1 MRAIRSALRSLTP
14 PILWD
19 AARTVSH
26 GIKPAAPERR
36 SSRQGLNGLDTLIES
51 HLDTSRPGYYVE
63 LGANDGVRQSNTYFL
78 EKEYGWHGLLIEPS
92 LNRYL
97 ELIRNRDARNFFAC
111 AACVPFDY
119 PHDFVRMTYANL
131 MTVSR
136 SLPTDLPDPDG
147 HLREGRRFL
156 KSGSE
161 VVDFGAVAQTLDS
174 LLTAAGAPPTIDL
187 LSLDVEGVEIPVLS
201 GIDHDRFRFRWMVI
215 ESRSPQRLER
225 YLRGKGYQLAATLT
239 AQDLLFAGPT

>member
-1 MRAIRSALRSLTP
+1 MLRDAMRSITPPVIWRGAQAIRRR
-14 PILWD
+14 ILPGPTHQ
-19 AARTVSH
+19 RPT
-26 GIKPAAPERR
+26 
-36 SSRQGLNGLDTLIES
+36 RQGLYELDTLLEPY
-51 HLDTSRPGYYVE
+51 LDTSRPGYYVE

-97 ELIRNRDARNFFAC
+97 ELIRNRDARNSFAC

-136 SLPTDLPDPDG
+136 GLPTDLPDPDG

-156 KSGSE
+156 KSDAE
-161 VVDFGAVAQTLDS
+161 VVDFGAVARTLDS
-174 LLTAAGAPPTIDL
+174 LLTTAGAPPTIDL
-187 LSLDVEGVEIPVLS
+187 LSLDVEGTEIAVLG
-201 GIDHDRFRFRWMVI
+201 GINHDRFRFRCMVI
-215 ESRSPQRLER
+215 ESRSRERLEE
-225 YLRGKGYQLAATLT
+225 YLRPKGYVLSAPLSSHDFLFTLRS
-239 AQDLLFAGPT
+239 